1 MNAISIFDFKNHQV
15 RTAVHENGEVYFC
28 LTDVADALEIDRT
41 SNLLRIAKGV
51 VNNHTLKNR
60 GSLDP
65 NGVIKITINTSGGI
79 QELTFINEPNLY
91 RVIFRSK
98 KDEAVKFQDW
108 VFNDV
113 LPTLRK
119 TGEYRI
125 TLSVEQQNALAS
137 EVRKRCQNQ
146 QVHYQTVWRAIK
158 DHYKVE
164 NYKDILAKD
173 CNEAMNLVWLIQL
186 PQPQITQTNE
196 QLAYNEMMRY
206 RGLLQL
212 DNINKTIS
220 ELQLAALNVS
230 QQLDRLRQLTPVIND
245 AFAMPTYPMPV
256 NVDEVRQLAMI
267 RLAGRN
273 ASII

>member
-28 LTDVADALEIDRT
+28 LTDVAEALNIKNANPSRFNFDE
-41 SNLLRIAKGV
+41 AGV
-51 VNNHTLKNR
+51 HKMYI
-60 GSLDP
+60 SYP
-65 NGVIKITINTSGGI
+65 SGKK
-79 QELTFINEPNLY
+79 EVSFISEPNLY

-186 PQPQITQTNE
+186 PQPQIAQTNE

-230 QQLDRLRQLTPVIND
+230 QQLDRLKQLTPVIND